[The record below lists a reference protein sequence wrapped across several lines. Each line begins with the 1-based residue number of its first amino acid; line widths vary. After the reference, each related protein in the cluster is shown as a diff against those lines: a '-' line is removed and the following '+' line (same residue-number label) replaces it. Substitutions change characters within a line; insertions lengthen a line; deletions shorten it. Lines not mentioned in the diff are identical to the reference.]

1 MKCGKKKVFVVNL
14 SRGKTDVRRRVAAPI
29 PSVSGAVESF
39 CDQPVSL
46 CTIERMFI
54 PMFADGTAVV
64 WRSKSEVQFGFD
76 PRLQVRAPADEASYL
91 ISACTGTNSVSE
103 IIAQSKL
110 EGIDCEN
117 LATVIS
123 RLIETGQLI
132 SATTLQESESLL
144 DVEFEVSGAGRL
156 GTTVA
161 ILLAQSGAQNIRVLD
176 RSLIT
181 NADVTAWGPS
191 RLDVGQR
198 RDHTVLLI
206 LERIHRG
213 MWPRLLR
220 PIKPAL
226 PKLAILC
233 PDPIGQ
239 TPWLAPHLTDEFL
252 AADQPHLIAST
263 GSTSA
268 LVSTVLNPNS
278 TACLR
283 CFHARLSELD
293 SAWPLIAS
301 QLIGRA
307 SRDLA
312 SSALILHTASFIVE
326 QAISWAAGLSQES
339 SEKVSGFYEL
349 TSPKYQPQFIPLATH
364 WSCGCQWNQAS

>member
-1 MKCGKKKVFVVNL
+1 
-14 SRGKTDVRRRVAAPI
+14 
-29 PSVSGAVESF
+29 
-39 CDQPVSL
+39 
-46 CTIERMFI
+46 
-54 PMFADGTAVV
+54 MFADGTTVV

-76 PRLQVRAPADEASYL
+76 PRFQVRAPADEASFL
-91 ISACTGTNSVSE
+91 ISACTGTKSVSE
-103 IIAQSKL
+103 IIAQGKSDSL
-110 EGIDCEN
+110 DSEC

-132 SATTLQESESLL
+132 SATSLQESDILL
-144 DVEFEVSGAGRL
+144 DVEFDVSGAGRL

-161 ILLAQSGAQNIRVLD
+161 ILLAQSGARNIRVLD

-191 RLDVGQR
+191 RIDVGAR
-198 RDHTVLLI
+198 RDHTALLI

-239 TPWLAPHLTDEFL
+239 SPWLAPHITDEFL
-252 AADQPHLIAST
+252 ANDQPHLIAST
-263 GSTSA
+263 GAKSA

-301 QLIGRA
+301 QLIGRTT
-307 SRDLA
+307 RDLA
-312 SSALILHTASFIVE
+312 SSSLILHTASFIVD
-326 QAISWAAGLSQES
+326 QAVSWALDLANESLEKISGL
-339 SEKVSGFYEL
+339 YEL
-349 TSPKYQPQFIPLATH
+349 TSPNFQPQFNPVTTH